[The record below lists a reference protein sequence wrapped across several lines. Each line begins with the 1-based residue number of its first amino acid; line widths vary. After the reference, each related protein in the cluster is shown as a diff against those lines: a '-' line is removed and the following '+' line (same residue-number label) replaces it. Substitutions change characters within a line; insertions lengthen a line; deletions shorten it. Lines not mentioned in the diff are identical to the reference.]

1 MDPRNYFTLEK
12 ISKAAKNQYRAGAD
26 LGAAGFISRSQHGIT
41 ILPKGAG
48 TIRKDLGQFLCT
60 NCQLSPNASEML
72 SGKYDPF
79 TNQSMGDPDFGHK
92 KISADT
98 LKKLNVIDEQGNYIP
113 YDPLHPFHMKA
124 KFEKQQKELQDEL
137 IKIKEENYKNY
148 PHLSVEEIKQIKKE
162 LASEPLQILNETQ
175 HIKKEIIETPIQEKS
190 FIDKNKNYLI
200 IGGIAIT
207 ALILIL
213 VVRK

>member
-1 MDPRNYFTLEK
+1 MDPRNYFTLQK
-12 ISKAAKNQYRAGAD
+12 INQSSKGQYSRGAD
-26 LGAAGFISRSQHGIT
+26 LGKAGFISRSIGGGIT

-48 TIRKDLGQFLCT
+48 TIRKDFGQFLCT
-60 NCQLSPNASEML
+60 DCELSPNANEML

-124 KFEKQQKELQDEL
+124 NFEKQQKELQDEL
-137 IKIKEENYKNY
+137 IKIKEEKSNK
-148 PHLSVEEIKQIKKE
+148 EIKQIKKE

-200 IGGIAIT
+200 IGGVAIT